1 MTNKIDTSL
10 DLIKYIFVIFQ
21 KWIQKWLYDPFLSGY
36 YYEIP
41 SIGAIRLNT
50 QVS

>member
-10 DLIKYIFVIFQ
+10 DLIKDIFQ
-21 KWIQKWLYDPFLSGY
+21 KWKQKWLYDPFLSGY